1 MTKITRNGLT
11 TTDDRD
17 EARHFATHEAAVEF
31 TNTTP
36 GVPISSRVMGFIN
49 LIGGMEHHIIHL
61 PGIVDRY
68 VAEFIDPSQFGETE
82 NSMEPLGPEYGYGQ
96 TFGQDV
102 DIVSDLIKA
111 LQQCDPQAAVRI
123 QGYTTKTLHSIRNVR
138 DTATTTG
145 DPLVMI
151 RSY

>member
-1 MTKITRNGLT
+1 MITF
-11 TTDDRD
+11 TTDIAKAHRFTSWT
-17 EARHFATHEAAVEF
+17 AAGNFAGANHGSRGPIPVSWRMREMSGD
-31 TNTTP
+31 NP
-36 GVPISSRVMGFIN
+36 GT
-49 LIGGMEHHIIHL
+49 IIHI
-61 PGIVDRY
+61 PGISDQY
-68 VAEFIDPSQFGETE
+68 VESIAAPDEE

-138 DTATTTG
+138 DTFTTTG

>member
-1 MTKITRNGLT
+1 MITF
-11 TTDDRD
+11 TTDIDKAFRFTSAKAAGD
-17 EARHFATHEAAVEF
+17 FAAA
-31 TNTTP
+31 NHGSKGP
-36 GVPISSRVMGFIN
+36 VPISWR
-49 LIGGMEHHIIHL
+49 LMEIHGSGTIVHI
-61 PGIVDRY
+61 PGITDQY
-68 VAEFIDPSQFGETE
+68 LASIDAGPDLVALQ
-82 NSMEPLGPEYGYGQ
+82 PLGSEYGQ

-123 QGYTTKTLHSIRNVR
+123 QVYATKNLRSIRNVR

-145 DPLVMI
+145 HPLVMI